1 MSNLVVVGFPKA
13 QEAEE
18 VRRELV
24 TIQQE
29 HLIALEDA
37 VVLEHGEDGDS
48 SVAHVLSIQLLDVLG
63 INGFHDLLDTNLVD
77 GLLHLILSPEDLVCR
92 FFLFRSV
99 GIVASN
105 KICGGN

>member
-37 VVLEHGEDGDS
+37 VVLEHGDFPLEGCTS
-48 SVAHVLSIQLLDVLG
+48 TGNIAHYMQPRQMGCLWAQ
-63 INGFHDLLDTNLVD
+63 
-77 GLLHLILSPEDLVCR
+77 EQAM
-92 FFLFRSV
+92 
-99 GIVASN
+99 ASD
-105 KICGGN
+105 ICAACV